1 MVSITA
7 AYRSPSGGPT
17 EMTSRRHV
25 RYTPLAGDEGDDDS
39 GMVREEDLR
48 FAYNPKALDRV
59 PRKSIALALFLLAIG
74 SVLLFLSFFI
84 LTGHMQGERSQAYGL
99 MVLGI
104 LAFLPGFY
112 ETRIAYYSWR
122 GAPGYRFASIPDK

>member
-1 MVSITA
+1 
-7 AYRSPSGGPT
+7 
-17 EMTSRRHV
+17 MTSRRHV

-104 LAFLPGFY
+104 LAFLPDWQIY
-112 ETRIAYYSWR
+112 HEESISCSPT
-122 GAPGYRFASIPDK
+122 FA

>member
-1 MVSITA
+1 MA
-7 AYRSPSGGPT
+7 
-17 EMTSRRHV
+17 SRRHV
-25 RYTPLAGDEGDDDS
+25 RYTPLSREDGDDDS

-59 PRKSIALALFLLAIG
+59 PWKSIALALFLLALG

-84 LTGHMQGERSQAYGL
+84 LTGHMGGDQSQAYGL

-122 GAPGYRFASIPDK
+122 GAPGYRFASIPNK